1 MEPIKILTFGLPKI
15 LQGIV
20 AESFR
25 KYGTLDVLG
34 HYGTIEEYFTD
45 SGKDYFPNII
55 IVDSKQSDQ
64 CPDVLYQYPKARVVS
79 IETQGKYFSVWRM
92 VPDKTDLGEITSDE
106 LAEVLCVFDGE
117 SY

>member
-34 HYGTIEEYFTD
+34 HYETVNEYFT
-45 SGKDYFPNII
+45 GCHKDDLPNVI
-55 IVDSKQSDQ
+55 IVDSNQSDQ
-64 CPDVLYQYPKARVVS
+64 CPDVLYQHPKARVVS
-79 IETQGKYFSVWRM
+79 IETQGQFFSVWRM
-92 VPDKTDLGEITSDE
+92 VPEKTDLGEISSDE
-106 LAEVLCVFDGE
+106 LAEVLCAFE
-117 SY
+117 SESC